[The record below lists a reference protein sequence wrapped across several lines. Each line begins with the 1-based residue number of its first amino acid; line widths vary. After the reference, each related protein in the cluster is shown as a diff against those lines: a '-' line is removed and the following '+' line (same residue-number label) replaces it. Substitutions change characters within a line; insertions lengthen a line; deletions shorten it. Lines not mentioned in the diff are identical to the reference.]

1 MIRDSIVNFVYR
13 IATSGKR
20 SRILATFWGALL
32 FSVLTLPFIFLP
44 LYVDKYLSLPPFLSK
59 PWNVVVSLPLMLI
72 GALLMLW
79 SMFVF
84 ARVKGT
90 PVPFNPPPKLVTT
103 GPFAYSRNPM
113 TIGLFILMF
122 GIGFYFSSITS
133 VIIFTPLYIYLNILE
148 FKYIEEPELEKRLG
162 QDYVE
167 YKKKVK
173 LIGFRAKN

>member
-1 MIRDSIVNFVYR
+1 
-13 IATSGKR
+13 
-20 SRILATFWGALL
+20 
-32 FSVLTLPFIFLP
+32 
-44 LYVDKYLSLPPFLSK
+44 
-59 PWNVVVSLPLMLI
+59 MLI